1 MSAVNP
7 LPDSA
12 LHAIPELG
20 EDIDELALPTQPWH
34 APPTFV
40 DTWHTFEGEY
50 EPEFEIEGQVAGQ
63 LAAQVAELLEG
74 HVESFDFH
82 DTIPAPPWLDEPGEG
97 LEIPV
102 FPAR

>member
-12 LHAIPELG
+12 LHALPDLG
-20 EDIDELALPTQPWH
+20 DSDELPLPTQPWN
-34 APPTFV
+34 APPTFAV
-40 DTWHTFEGEY
+40 DTWGTFEGEN
-50 EPEFEIEGQVAGQ
+50 EPEFEFDADGTGLGEF
-63 LAAQVAELLEG
+63 EG
-74 HVESFDFH
+74 HAERFDFH

-97 LEIPV
+97 LEMPV